1 MTSVTVRVRT
11 PNPIRVTVSANPL
24 LAVAM
29 RRVVIS
35 NSKLEDL
42 LNVDEIPYGL
52 YDGFTVVYDL
62 ATKTW
67 KTAPITTQLNEAVDL
82 DGGGY

>member
-1 MTSVTVRVRT
+1 MTHTIKVKVSTPPEVR
-11 PNPIRVTVSANPL
+11 
-24 LAVAM
+24 VAM

-35 NSKLEDL
+35 NAKLEDL
-42 LNVDEIPYGL
+42 LNVDELQYGL

-67 KTAPITTQLNEAVDL
+67 KTAPITTELCEAIDL

>member
-1 MTSVTVRVRT
+1 MTSVLVKVRT
-11 PNPIRVTVSANPL
+11 PAPIKVAVSADPL
-24 LAVAM
+24 LKVAM

-35 NSKLEDL
+35 NAKLEDL

-67 KTAPITTQLNEAVDL
+67 KTAPISTQLNEAVDL

>member
-1 MTSVTVRVRT
+1 MTSVLVKVR
-11 PNPIRVTVSANPL
+11 NPAPIKVSVSADPL
-24 LAVAM
+24 LKVSM

-42 LNVDEIPYGL
+42 LNVNDEAYGL

-62 ATKTW
+62 ATRSW
-67 KTAPITTQLNEAVDL
+67 KTRQITTTINDAVDL
-82 DGGGY
+82 DGGAY